1 MKFTISDLKQKFGI
15 QLPPKNMKTPDEQAK
30 EFISSELKRIL
41 PQRTE
46 NYTKISVIESLDASD
61 LCTIIFNE
69 KFGVYPSCHR
79 NIDISYNLEISEF
92 LYSNAD
98 LLYRNIGR
106 NHISAIF
113 EFNGFI
119 ISTMTTFNS
128 TKKKVTIEQYFRP
141 DKAPLDIFNVFEM
154 PENTVPTIG
163 ILKKDQYGDIS
174 VDNLELDVKST
185 LDIENN
191 YNDDFLNIS
200 SKIVEKLNEKKAG
213 LFPLHGKPGTGKS
226 EYCKHLISLVDR
238 KFIFVPPA
246 MVGYLSSPEFADI
259 LTSTYKGAAIVIEDA
274 EKALMKRSGEDG
286 FHNSELVSSILNLTD
301 GIFADLTNIAV
312 IATYNCDRNL
322 VDPALLRKGRMK
334 VEYEFHPLCI
344 EKSQKLMDS
353 LGHKE
358 IVEEPMTLADIFN
371 FEAQETNVIERENAR
386 KIGFGA

>member
-1 MKFTISDLKQKFGI
+1 VKYTISDLREHFGFKN
-15 QLPPKNMKTPDEQAK
+15 PPKNMNTPEDQVK
-30 EFISSELKRIL
+30 EFISAELKRIL

-46 NYTKISVIESLDASD
+46 NYTYFSVKETLDTND
-61 LCTIIFNE
+61 LCTVLFNE
-69 KFGVYPSCHR
+69 KFAVYPSSYR
-79 NIDISYNLEISEF
+79 NLDISYNLDVCDF
-92 LYSNAD
+92 LYANAD

-113 EFNGFI
+113 EFRSVI
-119 ISTMTTFNS
+119 VYTMSYINLP
-128 TKKKVTIEQYFRP
+128 KKKVTIEQYFRP
-141 DKAPLDIFNVFEM
+141 DQAPLNVFDVFEM
-154 PENTVPTIG
+154 ETSTVPTIG

-185 LDIENN
+185 LDIDNN
-191 YNDDFLNIS
+191 YNDDFKKIS

-226 EYCKHLISLVDR
+226 EFCKHLISLVDR
-238 KFIFVPPA
+238 KFIFIPPA
-246 MVGYLSSPEFADI
+246 MVGHLSSPEFADL
-259 LTSTYKGAAIVIEDA
+259 LTTTYKGAAIVIEDA
-274 EKALMKRSGEDG
+274 EKALMKRSGEDS

-371 FEAQETNVIERENAR
+371 FESQETNVVERENER